1 MSIPPV
7 RTQHDT
13 PDYGGEPQSGQPQR
27 AGVYTLDPVDAS
39 AAAPGRGLLPPPGQ
53 PAALSTS
60 CATSA
65 ALRDSLPDS
74 RSGFED
80 QDPAHVNVSAH
91 DTDSLA
97 LTGTLYVPYVERS
110 GLPDSVPKFTQPIS
124 SDRSSSLSSPRPVGP
139 VNADAMKTTSPTPP

>member
-65 ALRDSLPDS
+65 ALRDSLPDP

-139 VNADAMKTTSPTPP
+139 VNADAPPGRR